1 MTPTKVIPREKL
13 SKRKKR
19 ELAAKQRGS
28 WGGLNPSRANRR
40 SPAAIRGG
48 RQRRLAEKRSCKLFH
63 PHPVSN
69 FNENA
74 QRRRFE

>member
-28 WGGLNPSRANRR
+28 WGGLNPVTRKPPKSGSYQRGKAKKACREEILQAFS
-40 SPAAIRGG
+40 SPFRV
-48 RQRRLAEKRSCKLFH
+48 EY
-63 PHPVSN
+63 
-69 FNENA
+69 
-74 QRRRFE
+74 

>member
-28 WGGLNPSRANRR
+28 WAD
-40 SPAAIRGG
+40 
-48 RQRRLAEKRSCKLFH
+48 
-63 PHPVSN
+63 
-69 FNENA
+69 
-74 QRRRFE
+74 